1 MLFRRKWRYFEDVNV
16 MNKFLKRL
24 NSFIVVEFVRN
35 GGGYIKY
42 LDIKFNDELLFDR
55 DGVYLFEKGIEIFL
69 NIICVVI
76 E

>member
-1 MLFRRKWRYFEDVNV
+1 

-24 NSFIVVEFVRN
+24 NSFIVVEFVRK